1 MTDKTSIL
9 YVDDEENN
17 LNSFRAH
24 FRKQYEVYTAIS
36 AAEAFNLLEK
46 HEIHIIISDQRMP
59 QTTGVEFLEKTIEKY
74 PESMRLLITAYSD
87 LDVVIQAINQ
97 GQINK
102 FIQKPWDWEKLALA
116 IENCAIKYQSKI
128 ELKQKNEQLEKLNS
142 ELSKF
147 VYSISHDIRSPL
159 MSILGVVQLS
169 KAIKKSKEV
178 EHYFDI
184 INTCVIRLD
193 TFIINIIDYYKNS
206 NAGERKDKID
216 FKDLAL
222 KVIDSLKNIDPNV
235 VFESEVEQTGEFISD
250 LFRLEV
256 ALKNLVSNAI
266 KYQNQANK
274 EAHRI
279 QIKIK
284 ANEKEVCILI
294 KDNGIGIAKAHV
306 ENIFKLFFRTG
317 NLNNKEGSG
326 IGLYIVKEA
335 VEKIKGSIS
344 VESTPFEGTSFKI
357 VIPNQKQKS

>member
-1 MTDKTSIL
+1 MIDKTSIL

-36 AAEAFNLLEK
+36 AAEAFNLLEEHK
-46 HEIHIIISDQRMP
+46 IHIIISDQRMP
-59 QTTGVEFLEKTIEKY
+59 STTGVEFLEKTVEKY

-87 LDVVIQAINQ
+87 LDVVIKAINQ

-116 IENCAIKYQSKI
+116 IENCAIIYQSKI
-128 ELKQKNEQLEKLNS
+128 ELRKKNEQLEKLNG

-184 INTCVIRLD
+184 INTCVSRLD

-216 FKDLAL
+216 FKELAL
-222 KVIDSLKNIDPNV
+222 KVIDSLRNIDPNI
-235 VFESEVEQTGEFISD
+235 VFEQETEQIGEF
-250 LFRLEV
+250 
-256 ALKNLVSNAI
+256 
-266 KYQNQANK
+266 
-274 EAHRI
+274 
-279 QIKIK
+279 
-284 ANEKEVCILI
+284 
-294 KDNGIGIAKAHV
+294 
-306 ENIFKLFFRTG
+306 
-317 NLNNKEGSG
+317 
-326 IGLYIVKEA
+326 
-335 VEKIKGSIS
+335 
-344 VESTPFEGTSFKI
+344 
-357 VIPNQKQKS
+357 

>member
-59 QTTGVEFLEKTIEKY
+59 ATTGVEFLERTIEKY

-97 GQINK
+97 GQISK
-102 FIQKPWDWEKLALA
+102 FIQKPWDWEKLAMV
-116 IENCAIKYQSKI
+116 IENCAIKYQSKM
-128 ELKQKNEQLEKLNS
+128 ELKQKNAQLEKLNH
-142 ELSKF
+142 ELNKF
-147 VYSISHDIRSPL
+147 VYSVSHDIRSPL

-169 KAIKKSKEV
+169 KASKKSKEV
-178 EHYFDI
+178 ENYFNI
-184 INTCVIRLD
+184 IKTCVVRLD

-206 NAGERKDKID
+206 NAGEIKDKID
-216 FKDLAL
+216 FKGLVL

-235 VFESEVEQTGEFISD
+235 VFEPEVEQTGEFISD
-250 LFRLEV
+250 SFRLEV
-256 ALKNLVSNAI
+256 ILKNLVSNAI
-266 KYQNQANK
+266 KYQNLANK
-274 EAHRI
+274 KTHRI
-279 QIKIK
+279 QLKIN
-284 ANEKEVCILI
+284 ANEKEACILVA
-294 KDNGIGIAKAHV
+294 DNGIGIAKEHI

-317 NLNNKEGSG
+317 SLNQKEGSG
-326 IGLYIVKEA
+326 IGLYIVKGA
-335 VEKIKGSIS
+335 VEKIKGAVT
-344 VESTPFEGTSFKI
+344 VESTPSEGTLFKI
-357 VIPNQKQKS
+357 IVPNQK